1 MPCKADIS
9 MAISAT
15 QMVKFVSSNA
25 RVGIWGVR
33 IVPVFWMF
41 KDLLQQLLCKFF
53 PLWAI
58 IGPPPLLL
66 GCYQTGDGQWVG
78 WRFVVAP
85 EEGPGR

>member
-15 QMVKFVSSNA
+15 QMVKLVSSNA

-41 KDLLQQLLCKFF
+41 KDLLQQLLCK
-53 PLWAI
+53 WAI
-58 IGPPPLLL
+58 IGPP
-66 GCYQTGDGQWVG
+66 
-78 WRFVVAP
+78 RFYWDAI
-85 EEGPGR
+85 ELETDNG